1 MPIPARPVSSA
12 MLLALLTCI
21 SLLVPATAEEAE
33 TPDVGPEVGPFL
45 TVTGITDPA
54 EARHQREEQ
63 QIPRAVEPAR
73 AAISSAAYL
82 AESGKTGEA
91 RSQLELALAH
101 DPDNPQ
107 AHLARIRVAPT
118 DPAVLSEAVG
128 EASRATV
135 RGFPN
140 QLVLALNVFLV
151 VLWSI
156 ALGVVGTAG
165 AIVFRYVRHVHHS
178 LQEFLSGRLGGAA
191 PIVAGAVILVP
202 LLWGCGL
209 IPTLVFFL
217 LWFGP
222 ILRPSEKNL
231 AYVVGAIGAILWIT
245 HFVSPGPL
253 GAPGPEHTPFRVAQV
268 FESGGSPG
276 FRDPLDVRRMPG
288 HAAWAR
294 GIAAKREGDLA
305 TAESELVVAAEHIPD
320 HAPLLV
326 DLGNVLFLQ
335 GRLADARAYYET
347 AIRKDPGLAEPEYNR
362 AQVLNEE
369 LDFLGSTDAME
380 MASQKDGFRVATF
393 GDSPAGK
400 LARPAMD
407 ILPDAR
413 PFWMATLAGKGVDGR
428 LPIAAGLSILSP
440 GGRIAWMPLA
450 LAALYVLGILAGQ
463 WLQRSVKTYSCQ
475 SCGKIVCRR
484 CLVRVDGSPYCQDC
498 GQTLS
503 ASFSAEYSK
512 ALLDRYFKKRY
523 TPRSVL
529 SNLMRWLLPGWAE
542 VSAWSAARS
551 VTVLSLCGGSL
562 LALSLPG
569 LPVSGAP
576 SGAAP
581 GIPAPLTWLLA
592 ITLYAVARLVTWR
605 WRSDSNEPVFDDE
618 DVEYRAAS

>member
-1 MPIPARPVSSA
+1 MPIPARTVLPT
-12 MLLALLTCI
+12 MLGALLLFLI
-21 SLLVPATAEEAE
+21 VLAPVAAADGDEAL
-33 TPDVGPEVGPFL
+33 PVGPFR
-45 TVTGITDPA
+45 TVTSITDPE
-54 EARHQREEQ
+54 EASEEREVQ
-63 QIPRAVEPAR
+63 QIPRVVEPAR
-73 AAISSAAYL
+73 AALMAASDLSAA
-82 AESGKTGEA
+82 GKTGEA
-91 RSQLELALAH
+91 RSQIQLALAH
-101 DPDNPQ
+101 DPDDPQ
-107 AHLARIRVAPT
+107 THLARIRVAPT
-118 DPAVLSEAVG
+118 DPAILVEAVG
-128 EASRATV
+128 DASRAAV

-140 QLVLALNVFLV
+140 QLVLSLNVFLV

-156 ALGVVGTAG
+156 SLGVVGTAG

-178 LQEFLSGRLGGAA
+178 LQEFLTGRLGGAA

-222 ILRPSEKNL
+222 ILRPAEKNL
-231 AYVVGAIGAILWIT
+231 AYVVGAVGAALWIT

-253 GAPGPEHTPFRVAQV
+253 GSPGPEHTPFRVAQV

-276 FRDPLDVRRMPG
+276 FRDDLQVRSMPG
-288 HAAWAR
+288 YAAWAR
-294 GIAAKREGDLA
+294 GLAAKREGELEA
-305 TAESELVVAAEHIPD
+305 AETELVVASELIPD

-335 GRLADARAYYET
+335 GRLADARAYYES
-347 AIRKDPGLAEPEYNR
+347 AIRHDGALAEPEFNR

-380 MASQKDGFRVATF
+380 LASQKDGFRVATF

-407 ILPDAR
+407 LVPGPR
-413 PFWMATLAGKGVDGR
+413 PFWMATLVGHGVDGK

-440 GGRIAWMPLA
+440 GGKIKWMPLA
-450 LAALYVLGILAGQ
+450 LAALYVLGILAGN
-463 WLQRSVKTYSCQ
+463 WLQRSVKTYSCR

-542 VSAWSAARS
+542 VSAWSTVRS
-551 VTVLSLCGGSL
+551 VTVLSLCGGAL
-562 LALSLPG
+562 LSLSLPG

-576 SGAAP
+576 SGASP
-581 GIPAPLTWLLA
+581 GVPAPLTWLLA
-592 ITLYAVARLVTWR
+592 IALYGMARLVTWR
-605 WRSDSNEPVFDDE
+605 WRSDSSEPVLDDE